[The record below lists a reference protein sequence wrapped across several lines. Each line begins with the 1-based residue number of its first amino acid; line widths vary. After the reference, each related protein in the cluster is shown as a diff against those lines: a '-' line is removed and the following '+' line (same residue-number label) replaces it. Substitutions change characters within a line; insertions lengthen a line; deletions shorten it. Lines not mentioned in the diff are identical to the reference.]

1 MNGFAPFFRNSIVHN
16 CPFFVDNCLIPVLLH
31 IVDQKFSNED
41 SVLEL
46 FVVLGDAAF
55 ARCCSSSLSASSTA
69 LAVWLPK
76 KPPPIFASSG
86 QLGEFLLQCK
96 DTKITIYWV
105 SVYYIYSNNLR

>member
-46 FVVLGDAAF
+46 FVALGYAAF
-55 ARCCSSSLSASSTA
+55 ARCCSSSLSASRTA
-69 LAVWLPK
+69 LAVWIPK
-76 KPPPIFASSG
+76 KMYRISVSF
-86 QLGEFLLQCK
+86 FLAL
-96 DTKITIYWV
+96 I
-105 SVYYIYSNNLR
+105 LRIE